1 MNLILIIYTNSELIN
16 FYIDD
21 QSNTLFLFN
30 TQDNL
35 TLDNTSIRSW
45 NPVAYSNSQE
55 LCHNMYWQTFLALR
69 LLNLIGLRIP
79 IVFLHQPIMMPR
91 TSLKLCQIY
100 WLLTKCYSS
109 PYSLPSKSF
118 TLWNWN
124 LILVTVFPHF
134 TRSRSATSQYRYSVY
149 CTGSLNNS
157 LIQKHTHLNRI
168 LSTF

>member
-16 FYIDD
+16 FYIDN
-21 QSNTLFLFN
+21 QSNTLFFFN
-30 TQDNL
+30 TQENL

-55 LCHNMYWQTFLALR
+55 LCHNIYWQTFLALR
-69 LLNLIGLRIP
+69 LLNLISLRIP

-91 TSLKLCQIY
+91 TFLKLYQFY
-100 WLLTKCYSS
+100 WLFTKCYLS

-118 TLWNWN
+118 T

-134 TRSRSATSQYRYSVY
+134 TRSWSWSATSHYRYSVY
-149 CTGSLNNS
+149 CTGSLNNY